1 MYKENILNN
10 NNNQKN
16 NQNININNNKNKK
29 NNNNKNINKVKGKFF
44 VGFLCLLFLVIF
56 TPVISLAFGPSSSTI
71 YQGIDVS
78 SYQGNIN
85 FSLVKNA
92 GIDIVYIKSSEGR
105 SYIDPYFERNY
116 QNAKA
121 NGLKVGFYH
130 YVTARTTEQAR
141 EQANFFARVISGK
154 EPDCRLAM
162 DFESFGNLSV
172 IQINEISKVF
182 LETLQSATGKDVLI
196 YSNSY
201 SARTIFSRELAI
213 YPLWVANYGVSE
225 PGGNDKWSTWVGWQY
240 TSTGRVSGILGNV
253 DRDQFTDGVL
263 LSNTSP
269 IPTPET
275 PTTPEAPENSETI
288 VYTVKS
294 GDTLSE
300 IARDYGTTVNSI
312 VSLNTFITNPNL
324 IYPGQQLTIRTNS
337 LTNNN
342 VNNSNS
348 SSTVYTVVRGDTLSE
363 IATKYN
369 TTVSNLVT
377 LNNISNPNLIYPGQ
391 RIIISNG
398 INSNLGNECGK
409 ILYTVKRGDTLSGI
423 AAKYDTTV
431 SEIATLNNISNPNL
445 IYAGSIIRVP
455 NCKK

>member
-16 NQNININNNKNKK
+16 NQNININNKKNKK

-172 IQINEISKVF
+172 TQINEISKVF

-225 PGGNDKWSTWVGWQY
+225 PGGNDKWNTWVGWQY
-240 TSTGRVSGILGNV
+240 TSTGRVSGISGNV

-263 LSNTSP
+263 LSTTSP

-275 PTTPEAPENSETI
+275 PTTPEIPESNGTI
-288 VYTVKS
+288 IYTVKS
-294 GDTLSE
+294 GDTLSK

-312 VSLNTFITNPNL
+312 VSLNPSITNPNL
-324 IYPGQQLTIRTNS
+324 IYPGEQFRI
-337 LTNNN
+337 N
-342 VNNSNS
+342 VNS
-348 SSTVYTVVRGDTLSE
+348 SSNNDNNPSSSIVYTVIRGDTLSE
-363 IATKYN
+363 IAARYD
-369 TTVSNLVT
+369 TTVSKLASD
-377 LNNISNPNLIYPGQ
+377 NNISNPNLIYPGQ
-391 RIIISNG
+391 RIII
-398 INSNLGNECGK
+398 NSNTTALGNECGK
-409 ILYTVKRGDTLSGI
+409 ILYTIKRGDTLSEI
-423 AAKYDTTV
+423 ANRYDTTV
-431 SEIATLNNISNPNL
+431 SELTSLNNISNPNL
-445 IYAGSIIRVP
+445 IYAGSTIRIPNP

>member
-1 MYKENILNN
+1 MSIKFNN
-10 NNNQKN
+10 NNTVY
-16 NQNININNNKNKK
+16 NNNIFFKK
-29 NNNNKNINKVKGKFF
+29 LKYN
-44 VGFLCLLFLVIF
+44 FLACFLVLFFIF
-56 TPVISLAFGPSSSTI
+56 ATYIPSFAFGPSSSII

-78 SYQGNIN
+78 SWQGNIN
-85 FSLVKNA
+85 FALVKDA
-92 GIDIVYIKSSEGR
+92 GIDIVYMKSSEGQ
-105 SYIDPYFERNY
+105 SYIDPYFEQNY

-130 YVTARTTEQAR
+130 YVTARTVEQAR
-141 EQANFFARVISGK
+141 TQANFFARVISGK

-172 IQINEISKVF
+172 NEINEISRVF
-182 LETLQSATGKDVLI
+182 LETLQSATNKDVLI

-201 SARTIFSRELAI
+201 TARTILSSSLSI

-275 PTTPEAPENSETI
+275 PTVPEAPENSETI

-300 IARDYGTTVNSI
+300 IAKDYGTTVNSL

-342 VNNSNS
+342 VNNNNS